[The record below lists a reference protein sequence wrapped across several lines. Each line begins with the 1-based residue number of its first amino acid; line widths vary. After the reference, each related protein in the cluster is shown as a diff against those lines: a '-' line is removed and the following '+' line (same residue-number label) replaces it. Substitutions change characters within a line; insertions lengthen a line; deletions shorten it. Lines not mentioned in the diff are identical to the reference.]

1 MILFNIYI
9 YKFLRMSAKKS
20 QKEKWEKPEITSME
34 LKLTGGKFDNG
45 GNEVPLGEPG
55 AGLVGPGS

>member
-1 MILFNIYI
+1 
-9 YKFLRMSAKKS
+9 MSAKKS